1 MRQIFALMALLCCSL
16 AGAQTMLPPVWGQQ
30 AKTDRLTRA
39 YITPKRIVWMQG
51 DLKSTEL
58 LLREGNGQPDL
69 AGVPACLMKNG
80 DSVTA
85 SIILDY
91 GRELHGGLKLVAG
104 HANAASAKVRI
115 RFGESV
121 AECCADADGGQNRK
135 GFATNDHATRDA
147 EYLLPRYGQME
158 IGSSGFR
165 FVRIDLLEPGRS
177 ISLKEATAILRYRDV
192 PYVGSFRCSDPRLDS
207 IWMTGAYTVHMCMQE
222 YLWDGIKRDRCIWLG
237 DMHPEVNTIM
247 RVFGQNEV
255 VTRSLDVAAE
265 EFPLPRWFNGMSSYS
280 LWYLIIQHDWFMH
293 GGDRDFLMRHH
304 DYITGLVDK
313 IAALVD
319 KNGTEHLEEGNNGD
333 MARFLD
339 WPSTPNKKGMEAG
352 YRALISWA
360 MTDAGALCR
369 WMGDEERAAKCSETV
384 KRLARK
390 VLPDNGLQQARALK
404 MIAGLQKPTADFEV
418 EGFSTFYGYYMLEAL
433 AKGGHWQKA
442 LDLMRQY
449 WGAMLDLGA
458 TTFWEDFNID
468 WMRNAARIDEMVP
481 EGKVDVHREYGD
493 YCYLSYRHSLCH
505 GWASG
510 PTAWLSQHVLGVE
523 VLEPGC
529 RKLRIT
535 PHLADLQWAEGAFPT
550 PLGPVTIRHEKSSSG
565 EVVTT
570 VDAPEGITIVK

>member
-16 AGAQTMLPPVWGQQ
+16 AGAQTMLPPVWGQL

-51 DLKSTEL
+51 DLKSAEL

-80 DSVTA
+80 DSGTA

-104 HANAASAKVRI
+104 HANAAS
-115 RFGESV
+115 
-121 AECCADADGGQNRK
+121 
-135 GFATNDHATRDA
+135 ATNDHATRDA

-165 FVRIDLLEPGRS
+165 FVRIDLLEPGRN
-177 ISLKEATAILRYRDV
+177 ISLKEATAIFRYRDV
-192 PYVGSFRCSDPRLDS
+192 PYVGAFRCSDPRLDS

-319 KNGTEHLEEGNNGD
+319 KNGIEHLEDG
-333 MARFLD
+333 RR
-339 WPSTPNKKGMEAG
+339 P
-352 YRALISWA
+352 
-360 MTDAGALCR
+360 
-369 WMGDEERAAKCSETV
+369 
-384 KRLARK
+384 
-390 VLPDNGLQQARALK
+390 
-404 MIAGLQKPTADFEV
+404 
-418 EGFSTFYGYYMLEAL
+418 
-433 AKGGHWQKA
+433 
-442 LDLMRQY
+442 
-449 WGAMLDLGA
+449 
-458 TTFWEDFNID
+458 
-468 WMRNAARIDEMVP
+468 NAAR
-481 EGKVDVHREYGD
+481 R
-493 YCYLSYRHSLCH
+493 
-505 GWASG
+505 
-510 PTAWLSQHVLGVE
+510 
-523 VLEPGC
+523 
-529 RKLRIT
+529 
-535 PHLADLQWAEGAFPT
+535 
-550 PLGPVTIRHEKSSSG
+550 
-565 EVVTT
+565 
-570 VDAPEGITIVK
+570 

>member
-1 MRQIFALMALLCCSL
+1 M
-16 AGAQTMLPPVWGQQ
+16 
-30 AKTDRLTRA
+30 
-39 YITPKRIVWMQG
+39 
-51 DLKSTEL
+51 
-58 LLREGNGQPDL
+58 
-69 AGVPACLMKNG
+69 
-80 DSVTA
+80 
-85 SIILDY
+85 
-91 GRELHGGLKLVAG
+91 
-104 HANAASAKVRI
+104 
-115 RFGESV
+115 
-121 AECCADADGGQNRK
+121 
-135 GFATNDHATRDA
+135 
-147 EYLLPRYGQME
+147 
-158 IGSSGFR
+158 
-165 FVRIDLLEPGRS
+165 
-177 ISLKEATAILRYRDV
+177 

-319 KNGTEHLEEGNNGD
+319 KNGTEHLEDGNNGD

-360 MTDAGALCR
+360 MTDAGTLCR

-458 TTFWEDFNID
+458 TTFWEDFDID

-535 PHLADLQWAEGAFPT
+535 PHLADLQWAEGDFPT

-565 EVVTT
+565 EVKTS